1 MFRIYFFVTDP
12 ATKLNIKRKKTPF
25 LVGIY
30 VSFLGSTKTAES
42 AKESSVDTFFG
53 SYGQLT
59 LNRKNQPDYSKRKR
73 LIAILKKEILPEG
86 KPQLV
91 LNVPLCTG
99 EGVIFFSFS
108 LSCICMCLFVVF
120 SAIGNRG

>member
-1 MFRIYFFVTDP
+1 M
-12 ATKLNIKRKKTPF
+12 
-25 LVGIY
+25 
-30 VSFLGSTKTAES
+30 SFLGSTKTAES

-99 EGVIFFSFS
+99 EGVIVFNSGSDSS
-108 LSCICMCLFVVF
+108 LEVVF
-120 SAIGNRG
+120 VCFFVFSPIGNRG